1 MKKINFPKE
10 AKPDL
15 GSSLGRDK
23 LEKLDLVNRKEIGFC
38 ISMRANTK
46 V

>member
-15 GSSLGRDK
+15 GSSQGRD
-23 LEKLDLVNRKEIGFC
+23 KLDLVNRKEI
-38 ISMRANTK
+38 
-46 V
+46 